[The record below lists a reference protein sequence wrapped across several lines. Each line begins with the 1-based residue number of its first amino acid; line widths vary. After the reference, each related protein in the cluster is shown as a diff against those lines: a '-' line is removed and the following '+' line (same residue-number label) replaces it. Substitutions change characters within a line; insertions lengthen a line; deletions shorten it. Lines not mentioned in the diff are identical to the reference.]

1 MGVAL
6 KDIFCLLFVLMFDLV
21 LEAHGINNYHKPV
34 NQGSKEVTV
43 HFLPKRSNVE
53 EIF

>member
-34 NQGSKEVTV
+34 NQGSKEVT
-43 HFLPKRSNVE
+43 FSSQK
-53 EIF
+53 IKC